1 MSRQFPQTL
10 VATLPLVANTAH
22 GRAGTRLA
30 IDDIKHMKGQTIE
43 TLSPEQ
49 HALWTK
55 RIEPVIASWEKS
67 TPDGAHVLAAFR
79 QEVAAIRSGS

>member
-1 MSRQFPQTL
+1 
-10 VATLPLVANTAH
+10 
-22 GRAGTRLA
+22 
-30 IDDIKHMKGQTIE
+30 MKGQTIE

-67 TPDGAHVLAAFR
+67 TPNGAHVLAAFR
-79 QEVAAIRSGS
+79 QQVAAIRSGS